1 MKDLADELAPD
12 GESGGDESWQDE
24 VIADLKAAGLKCS
37 DWGLLVST
45 LQRIASGPVEDVE
58 IEDEG
63 GGDDFA
69 AALKP

>member
-1 MKDLADELAPD
+1 MKDFADELAPE
-12 GESGGDESWQDE
+12 GAGGDDESWRDE

-45 LQRIASGPVEDVE
+45 LQRIASGPLDGPD
-58 IEDEG
+58 IESDDEG
-63 GGDDFA
+63 DFA